1 MPMIETKRNL
11 IAAIAVTMAFAASPA
26 WAEPWAKPG
35 DLALRHDIRLLA
47 DAGVIQSPV
56 NAWPIPWA
64 TIAAD
69 LRRSPV
75 PEALSP
81 EVLASRAR
89 VMQRLDLV
97 QGLSGLQPNA
107 KLGVRT
113 DPFWLRT
120 FEDTPREETE
130 LRVGVSWMGDRF
142 AARGQVTFAPEVL
155 EGDREWRADGS
166 YLAGVFGNHI
176 LYGGAL
182 DRWWGPS
189 HEDTLILS
197 SNARPVGGFGLQRN
211 VATPFETKWLSWLG
225 PWTYDF
231 FWGFLESHRAVPNA
245 RLFAFRFGFRPL
257 RDLEI
262 GLTRTAQWCGQ
273 GRPCDAGAFWDLM
286 IGDSNV
292 SDREL
297 AAETDPGNQVAAI
310 DFRWQSPFGDGPW
323 AIYGQ
328 ATAEDEAGGF
338 PSRYFAQFGAEGWG
352 TLDSRWFSG
361 SWRAHVE
368 YTNTLVH
375 FWSSD
380 PYYKTAYEHSF
391 YTDGYR
397 YYGRSI
403 GAAADRDSQLIS
415 VGLTLVDS
423 AGGSWNGVARFAE
436 INNGGDGTGRDV
448 LHSVSP
454 EETKLF
460 AAQLSHRRE
469 LNYGGLKLGTVSLG
483 AGVQRAENSITGVSE
498 TDLNA
503 FLQWTWDYSGL

>member
-1 MPMIETKRNL
+1 
-11 IAAIAVTMAFAASPA
+11 
-26 WAEPWAKPG
+26 
-35 DLALRHDIRLLA
+35 
-47 DAGVIQSPV
+47 
-56 NAWPIPWA
+56 
-64 TIAAD
+64 
-69 LRRSPV
+69 
-75 PEALSP
+75 
-81 EVLASRAR
+81 
-89 VMQRLDLV
+89 
-97 QGLSGLQPNA
+97 
-107 KLGVRT
+107 VRT

-155 EGDREWRADGS
+155 EGDREWRGDGS

-197 SNARPVGGFGLQRN
+197 SNARPVGGLGLQRS

-225 PWTYDF
+225 PWTYDL
-231 FWGFLESHRAVPNA
+231 FWGFLESHRDVPDA

-257 RDLEI
+257 GDLEI

-273 GRPCDAGAFWDLM
+273 GRPCDVGAFWDLM

-297 AAETDPGNQVAAI
+297 AAETDPGNQVAAV

-323 AIYGQ
+323 AVYGQ

-338 PSRYFAQFGAEGWG
+338 PSRYFGQFGAETWG
-352 TLDSRWFSG
+352 TVDSRGGSAAAGARTSSTPTRWCTSG
-361 SWRAHVE
+361 RAIR
-368 YTNTLVH
+368 TTRPLT
-375 FWSSD
+375 S
-380 PYYKTAYEHSF
+380 TASTRMAIG
-391 YTDGYR
+391 TDG
-397 YYGRSI
+397 RSM

-415 VGLTLVDS
+415 GGLTLVDS
-423 AGGSWNGVARFAE
+423 AGRSWNGVVRFAE
-436 INNGGDGTGRDV
+436 INNGGDGSGRD
-448 LHSVSP
+448 LNHSVSP

-460 AAQLSHRRE
+460 SGQVSHRRE
-469 LNYGGLKLGTVSLG
+469 LSHDGLKLGTVSVGLG
-483 AGVQRAENSITGVSE
+483 AQRAENRITGVSE
-498 TDLNA
+498 TDVTA